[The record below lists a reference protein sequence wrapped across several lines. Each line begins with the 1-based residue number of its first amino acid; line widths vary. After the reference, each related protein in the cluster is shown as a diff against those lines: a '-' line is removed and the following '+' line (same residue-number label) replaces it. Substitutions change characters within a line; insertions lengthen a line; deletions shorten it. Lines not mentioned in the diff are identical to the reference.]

1 VVIVLQ
7 AIHEVPTFFGSL
19 SIAAAGGIQKVGSD
33 LTDRSV
39 SCQTVSRGAKQ
50 LAHTVDASLASGVQ
64 GASPTGRA
72 SCQTCGGRPRA
83 HCRMAVKPQSTP
95 SAPLNS
101 RRAEICRRAAQIF
114 QERGFD
120 ATSVSDIARALD
132 MTKAGLYHYFTS
144 KEALL
149 FEIMMF
155 GLERVHDEV
164 LVPVRAIR
172 DPEVRLRQLI
182 VRHARIATRARGAV
196 AFLVDEARAL
206 PPAQRSKIEQRMRV
220 YIDLLR
226 DTLTELKK
234 THRLRDVDPTVGA
247 FSIAGMIL
255 WLPRWFRQGGRLTP
269 EEAADEIAN
278 LALGG
283 LIRTPTA
290 SPRKSRART
299 S

>member
-1 VVIVLQ
+1 M
-7 AIHEVPTFFGSL
+7 
-19 SIAAAGGIQKVGSD
+19 AA
-33 LTDRSV
+33 
-39 SCQTVSRGAKQ
+39 
-50 LAHTVDASLASGVQ
+50 
-64 GASPTGRA
+64 
-72 SCQTCGGRPRA
+72 
-83 HCRMAVKPQSTP
+83 KPETT
-95 SAPLNS
+95 APLIS

-120 ATSVSDIARALD
+120 ATSVGDIARALD

-164 LVPVRAIR
+164 FVPARAIR
-172 DPEVRLRQLI
+172 DPEERLRQII
-182 VRHARIATRARGAV
+182 VRHGRIATRARGAV

-206 PPAQRSKIEQRMRV
+206 PPAQRGKIEQRMRV

-234 THRLRDVDPTVGA
+234 AGRLRDIDPTVGA
-247 FSIAGMIL
+247 FSIVGMIL

-269 EEAADEIAN
+269 EETADAIAN
-278 LALGG
+278 MALGG
-283 LIRTPTA
+283 LLRSAPSTLSPVGVARLRRSRT
-290 SPRKSRART
+290 RKA
-299 S
+299 